1 MLTYTPLKNNAGL
14 LILGDY
20 LSLKNLHAVLHS
32 VNEVSTLVHDK
43 EGCLMD
49 LAYEVRHAMQGDSVI
64 QKAPEDEPQIGLR
77 YGFRVVWTD
86 LLLCTRLIRDSLA
99 FFDSSK
105 SQQSVTYELESL
117 IEEAVAECFKEK
129 SASIVDAFSI
139 LSCRHPASEENLRGR
154 TSVFCGLNK
163 ADRKFYLR
171 GILVSLDPSYD
182 HSYELFYKNT
192 KDLLPPE
199 VFKEAE
205 KYECPDPKW

>member
-1 MLTYTPLKNNAGL
+1 MLTYQQLKNNAGL

-32 VNEVSTLVHDK
+32 VNEMSILVHDK

-49 LAYEVRHAMQGDSVI
+49 LAYEVRHAMQGERTV
-64 QKAPEDEPQIGLR
+64 QNAREYEPQIGIR
-77 YGFRVVWTD
+77 YGFNVVWTD
-86 LLLCTRLIRDSLA
+86 LFLCTRLMRDSLA

-105 SQQSVTYELESL
+105 SQQSVVYE
-117 IEEAVAECFKEK
+117 IEAVIEDSVREYFKEK
-129 SASIVDAFSI
+129 SGAILEAFSM
-139 LSCRHPASEENLRGR
+139 LSCRHHASEQNLRGR

-163 ADRKFYLR
+163 ADRKTYLR
-171 GILVSLDPSYD
+171 GILASLDPSYD
-182 HSYELFYKNT
+182 HSYELFFKNV